1 MRTVL
6 MILPFALVIL
16 AIITVLIRTIGQ
28 VWVRH
33 RVQMTLLERLE
44 ERPDLLESMQEV
56 QDIVEE
62 PRHTPSS
69 SIAPDYVLTGVILAG
84 IGIVCAVVFGGL
96 GRSQLATAA
105 YFGGVMCVCLG
116 FILAVVGLL
125 ARYLHQSAIRRFKDD
140 L

>member
-1 MRTVL
+1 

-28 VWVRH
+28 VWVHH

-44 ERPDLLESMQEV
+44 ERPDLLEVMQEV
-56 QDIVEE
+56 QDVVEE
-62 PRHTPSS
+62 PPRRPGNTFS
-69 SIAPDYVLTGVILAG
+69 PDFVLTGVVLAG
-84 IGIVCAVVFGGL
+84 IGIACAVIAGVF
-96 GRSQLATAA
+96 GRSQVATAV
-105 YFGGVMCVCLG
+105 YFGGVLCVCLG

-125 ARYLHQSAIRRFKDD
+125 VRYLHLSAIRRFKDD